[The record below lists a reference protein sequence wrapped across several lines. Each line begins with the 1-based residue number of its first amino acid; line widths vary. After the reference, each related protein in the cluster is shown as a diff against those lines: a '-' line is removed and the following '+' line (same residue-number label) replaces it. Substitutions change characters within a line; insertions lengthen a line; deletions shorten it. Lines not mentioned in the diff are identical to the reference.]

1 MNKIKAAELIARYN
15 AAAATLGRKPVKK
28 FVNRA
33 TAEKRL
39 AAIEGEVAKKKGAAE
54 KPTALSRGEF
64 DPDSIGEKRGLRF
77 DHAGSKT
84 KVAPREG
91 SMRAKL
97 LGVLQEAGAKG
108 IDFEELHRACGFLNR
123 KSTRD
128 AIALLSRKNGYAI
141 TGTDAAVRLAK

>member
-1 MNKIKAAELIARYN
+1 MSNIKAAQIIARYN
-15 AAAATLGRKPVKK
+15 AAAATLGRKPVTK

-39 AAIEGEVAKKKGAAE
+39 AAIEAEAAKKHE
-54 KPTALSRGEF
+54 KPAALSRGEY
-64 DPDSIGEKRGLRF
+64 DPDALGEKRGLKF
-77 DHAGSKT
+77 DHAGSKK

-97 LGVLQEAGAKG
+97 LGMLQEAGAKG
-108 IDFEELHRACGFLNR
+108 IDFEELHKACGVLNR